1 MSLLDK
7 LKSIL
12 GLSDSTTTRDRERV
26 GVTVERDP
34 EAEASSAPADG
45 TDLDRNAVET
55 ATVDE
60 PNTAGVTADETVAD
74 ETAADETAADETAAD
89 ETAADETAA
98 DETVADE
105 TAADVAEGA
114 TDDDTTEAATEEP
127 APTEEVTTSDGADDG
142 DGEPTTEITGIGAS
156 YSNTLAEAGVETVS
170 ELAAADASDLDERT
184 GLGENRIAG
193 WIDAA
198 RARNE

>member
-45 TDLDRNAVET
+45 TELDRNAVET
-55 ATVDE
+55 TTVDE
-60 PNTAGVTADETVAD
+60 PDAAGVTADETV
-74 ETAADETAADETAAD
+74 ADETAADETAAD